1 VLEEDDD
8 EEEEEPLVVDLA
20 GEEEDD
26 KEGELKDETGD
37 KTGLEDVEEPLEPR
51 AGLDAVVHDS
61 LIAVEPL
68 MEAIKLEDGRN
79 LLEWFKSAEEARA
92 VELWADGRLGPT
104 DVPLDIIKTFF
115 SVKGF
120 QGIVNLVTEQLEKPT
135 SDMAKGLEAYFG
147 PRAALT
153 SVPSHKFLDFFN
165 VSTSFSRSFT

>member
-1 VLEEDDD
+1 VLEDDDD
-8 EEEEEPLVVDLA
+8 EEDEEPLVVDLA
-20 GEEEDD
+20 GEEDD

-37 KTGLEDVEEPLEPR
+37 KTGLGDVEEPLEPR
-51 AGLDAVVHDS
+51 AGLDAAIHDS

-104 DVPLDIIKTFF
+104 NVPLDIIKTFY

-135 SDMAKGLEAYFG
+135 ADMAKGLEAYFG

-153 SVPSHKFLDFFN
+153 AVPSHKFLDFFN
-165 VSTSFSRSFT
+165 VSKPFSRLLT